1 MKRIL
6 SIISL
11 CAIAFIAFFGCGE
24 KPKINS
30 LKLSF
35 DFVINDTL
43 EDGNNKNVKV
53 IILAGQSNATG
64 VAHTTILKEKVSE
77 EKYNEYVAGQKNVY
91 INYNT
96 ENGLNKSDGF
106 VHTNVESYYAFGPEI
121 GLSERLGQ
129 EQDEYYIIKYSY
141 GGSNLYEHWKKEN
154 QCLYKGL
161 VKYTKQSID

>member
-53 IILAGQSNATG
+53 IRR
-64 VAHTTILKEKVSE
+64 KC
-77 EKYNEYVAGQKNVY
+77 YV
-91 INYNT
+91 
-96 ENGLNKSDGF
+96 
-106 VHTNVESYYAFGPEI
+106 
-121 GLSERLGQ
+121 
-129 EQDEYYIIKYSY
+129 
-141 GGSNLYEHWKKEN
+141 
-154 QCLYKGL
+154 
-161 VKYTKQSID
+161 